1 MEPVLPGNARRPWK
15 GDHRA
20 TIPPP
25 PLLKSRSQMS
35 TSESDVT
42 RLLQEW
48 SQGDPLALEKL
59 IPLVLDDLRDIAR
72 RLFQRESD
80 GHTLQPTALV
90 NEVYLRLFDQK
101 KIRWQNRQQFFG
113 VASMMMQRILIDH
126 AKGRQA
132 AKRGSGAPKV
142 SLTESL
148 GISEPI
154 DDELLIALGDALS
167 RLATIDPRQG
177 EIVRM
182 RFFMGL
188 SHEEIAGLLEISVTT
203 VKREW
208 RTARLWLYRELKP
221 S

>member
-1 MEPVLPGNARRPWK
+1 
-15 GDHRA
+15 
-20 TIPPP
+20 
-25 PLLKSRSQMS
+25 
-35 TSESDVT
+35 
-42 RLLQEW
+42 
-48 SQGDPLALEKL
+48 
-59 IPLVLDDLRDIAR
+59 
-72 RLFQRESD
+72 
-80 GHTLQPTALV
+80 
-90 NEVYLRLFDQK
+90 
-101 KIRWQNRQQFFG
+101 KIHWQNRQQFFG

-154 DDELLIALGDALS
+154 NDELLIALGDALS

-188 SHEEIAGLLEISVTT
+188 SHEEIADVLEVSVTT
-203 VKREW
+203 I
-208 RTARLWLYRELKP
+208 
-221 S
+221 